1 MPKKTIYFRFQGQ
14 KKRYEKKIKNILN
27 NDPQIKLK
35 LKMDSLLSSLN
46 KVKQMYKKKRETIFL
61 YIHFKIYFLKR
72 VKY

>member
-1 MPKKTIYFRFQGQ
+1 MAKKTIYFRFQGQ

-46 KVKQMYKKKRETIFL
+46 KLKQMYKKKRETIFL